1 MHDDCII
8 RLLDLPCSVKAVTA
22 LDEDGCANIYINSK
36 LSREEQQKA
45 ARHELAHVCRDDFC
59 NATDIYTCEE
69 IAQAC
74 EQ

>member
-1 MHDDCII
+1 MYDDCIV

-45 ARHELAHVCRDDFC
+45 AKHELAHVSRDDFH
-59 NATDIYTCEE
+59 NTTDIYACEE

>member
-1 MHDDCII
+1 MYDDCIV

-45 ARHELAHVCRDDFC
+45 ARHELAHVSRDDFR
-59 NATDIYTCEE
+59 NDTDIHACEE
-69 IAQAC
+69 AAEVQ
-74 EQ
+74 

>member
-1 MHDDCII
+1 MYDDCIV

-45 ARHELAHVCRDDFC
+45 VRHELAHVSRDDFR
-59 NATDIYTCEE
+59 NDTDIHACEE
-69 IAQAC
+69 AA
-74 EQ
+74 ETR

>member
-45 ARHELAHVCRDDFC
+45 ARHELAHVSRDDFR
-59 NATDIYTCEE
+59 NDTDIHACEE
-69 IAQAC
+69 AAEVQ
-74 EQ
+74 

>member
-1 MHDDCII
+1 MAMYDDCIV

-45 ARHELAHVCRDDFC
+45 ARHELAHVSRDDFHSD
-59 NATDIYTCEE
+59 TDIHTCEE
-69 IAQAC
+69 AAEVQ
-74 EQ
+74 

>member
-45 ARHELAHVCRDDFC
+45 ARHELAHVCHDDFC
-59 NATDIYTCEE
+59 NDTDIQTCES
-69 IAQAC
+69 IAHTC
-74 EQ
+74 EK

>member
-1 MHDDCII
+1 MGMRDDCII

-45 ARHELAHVCRDDFC
+45 ARHELAHVSRDDFR
-59 NATDIYTCEE
+59 NDTDIHACEE
-69 IAQAC
+69 AAEVQ
-74 EQ
+74 